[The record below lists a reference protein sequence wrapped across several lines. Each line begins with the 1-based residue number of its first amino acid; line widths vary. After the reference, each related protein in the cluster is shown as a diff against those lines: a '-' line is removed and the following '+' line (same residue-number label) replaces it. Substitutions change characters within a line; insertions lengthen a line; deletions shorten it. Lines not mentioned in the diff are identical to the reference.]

1 MVIKIGK
8 LRIDFES
15 RTSKH
20 RAYLF
25 DQIVALREEIID
37 IVGADWIKSKK
48 NSENRS
54 TKLEIGLETR
64 KIRRKT
70 QKIGRK
76 LGKSVEHLKFC

>member
-37 IVGADWIKSKK
+37 IVLIGEARNRIPLHELNLKAKLIK
-48 NSENRS
+48 N
-54 TKLEIGLETR
+54 I
-64 KIRRKT
+64 
-70 QKIGRK
+70 
-76 LGKSVEHLKFC
+76 VEDLNY

>member
-1 MVIKIGK
+1 MTESTTK

-37 IVGADWIKSKK
+37 IVLIGESRNRIPIHELKLKAKLIKKYS
-48 NSENRS
+48 RRL
-54 TKLEIGLETR
+54 KLLSI
-64 KIRRKT
+64 
-70 QKIGRK
+70 
-76 LGKSVEHLKFC
+76 

>member
-37 IVGADWIKSKK
+37 IVLIGESRNRIPIHELKLKAKLIKKFS
-48 NSENRS
+48 RS
-54 TKLEIGLETR
+54 LKLLSI
-64 KIRRKT
+64 
-70 QKIGRK
+70 
-76 LGKSVEHLKFC
+76 

>member
-37 IVGADWIKSKK
+37 IVLIGEARNRIPLHELKLKAKLIKKYS
-48 NSENRS
+48 RRL
-54 TKLEIGLETR
+54 KLLSI
-64 KIRRKT
+64 
-70 QKIGRK
+70 
-76 LGKSVEHLKFC
+76 

>member
-8 LRIDFES
+8 LRNDFES

-37 IVGADWIKSKK
+37 IVLIGESRNRIPIHELKLKAKLIKKYS
-48 NSENRS
+48 RRL
-54 TKLEIGLETR
+54 KLLSI
-64 KIRRKT
+64 
-70 QKIGRK
+70 
-76 LGKSVEHLKFC
+76 